1 MIDIAKYKKMK
12 LTVRR
17 DKEGNKDDMSY
28 YEFSRWM
35 SLLEAIE
42 VVDKKAKQMKL
53 PDTDKSW
60 IKPIALQKYVDER
73 TESMLFE
80 ITNEGK
86 L

>member
-1 MIDIAKYKKMK
+1 MIDIDKYKKKK

-28 YEFSRWM
+28 YEFSRWL
-35 SLLEAIE
+35 SLLEAIQ
-42 VVDKKAKQMKL
+42 VVDKKCKQMKL
-53 PDTDKSW
+53 PDADKSW

-80 ITNEGK
+80 ITNEGR